1 VFLCSGKGHKG
12 ILNIV
17 IFPKE
22 RQEMPAGLNQN
33 QSECLE
39 GVDAPGIPVGLQR
52 VSTTHPVAGSS
63 PQKSI
68 I

>member
-1 VFLCSGKGHKG
+1 
-12 ILNIV
+12 
-17 IFPKE
+17 
-22 RQEMPAGLNQN
+22 MPAGLNQN

-39 GVDAPGIPVGLQR
+39 GVDAPGIPVGFQM